1 MTTQQL
7 DRIVTIQ
14 QRTVVRDSFGG
25 EVVTWVELAM
35 VWAAFR
41 PQTATERFRNESNI
55 EQASNTAAF
64 RIRYRVD
71 VDETMRVVYD
81 GHEWDIEGIVE
92 VGRRDKL
99 DLIASRS

>member
-1 MTTQQL
+1 MAMQQL

-25 EVVTWVELAM
+25 EVVTWVDLAQ
-35 VWAAFR
+35 VWASFR
-41 PQTATERFRNESNI
+41 PRTATERFENESNI
-55 EQASNTAAF
+55 ELASNTAAF
-64 RIRYRVD
+64 RVRYRSD
-71 VDETMRVVYD
+71 LDETMRIVHD

-99 DLIASRS
+99 DLIATRT